1 MQYSMRECA
10 THRLSQPEHL
20 CYTVSMATVT
30 RLDEALLAYARY
42 LERRPISDNTRKAF
56 WGDVNL
62 FARFVMAGGQPARL
76 LASITSD
83 HIRAFIAHEERR
95 RNANSPKSVE
105 RRLTSVKVF
114 FRWLRECGYIA
125 VDPADS
131 VPYKPLVD
139 PLPEYLTEA
148 QAAAILHAARQVAA
162 GARSDTRPLAII
174 HLVLETG
181 IKKSECLRLTRD
193 DLDRDARRVWIRYD
207 KQHLKFK
214 ERQLPI
220 SAECLQALEEHLQ
233 RRRPRGRLFD
243 CTGRN
248 LEYIF
253 NRKIAPPAGLE
264 ALTFEMLRWTCALR
278 DYRAGAM
285 DEEQLQYKYGLSP
298 MAWKEMEAKLARV
311 VRGEGSSTS
320 GLRASGHAASKR
332 QTDD

>member
-1 MQYSMRECA
+1 
-10 THRLSQPEHL
+10 
-20 CYTVSMATVT
+20 MATVT
-30 RLDEALLAYARY
+30 RLDEALLAYAKH

-62 FARFVMAGGQPARL
+62 FAHFVTAEGQSAPP

-83 HIRAFIAHEERR
+83 RIRAFIAHEERR
-95 RNANSPKSVE
+95 KNANSPKSVE

-114 FRWLRECGYIA
+114 FRWLHECGYIA

-148 QAAAILHAARQVAA
+148 QAAAVLHAARQVATA
-162 GARSDTRPLAII
+162 VRPDTRPLAII

-193 DLDRDARRVWIRYD
+193 DLDRDARQVWIRYD
-207 KQHLKFK
+207 KKHLKFK
-214 ERQLPI
+214 ERQLSI
-220 SAECLQALEEHLQ
+220 SAECLRALDEHLQ
-233 RRRPRGRLFD
+233 RHQPRGRLFD

-253 NRKIAPPAGLE
+253 NRKIAPRAGLE
-264 ALTFEMLRWTCALR
+264 SLTFEMLRWTCALR
-278 DYRAGAM
+278 DYRAGVM

-298 MAWKEMEAKLARV
+298 LAWKEMEAKLARIIQ
-311 VRGEGSSTS
+311 GEV
-320 GLRASGHAASKR
+320 GLASKAR
-332 QTDD
+332 SDGSAVGECQADD

>member
-1 MQYSMRECA
+1 
-10 THRLSQPEHL
+10 
-20 CYTVSMATVT
+20 MAMVT
-30 RLDEALLAYARY
+30 RLDEALLAYARH

-62 FARFVMAGGQPARL
+62 FAHFVMTDGQPAPL
-76 LASITSD
+76 LTSITSER
-83 HIRAFIAHEERR
+83 IRAFIAHEENRKS
-95 RNANSPKSVE
+95 ANSPKSVE

-114 FRWLRECGYIA
+114 FRWLHECGYIS

-148 QAAAILHAARQVAA
+148 QAAATLRAARQIAS
-162 GARSDTRPLAII
+162 GTRRDTRPFAII

-193 DLDRDARRVWIRYD
+193 DLDRDARRVWIHYD
-207 KQHLKFK
+207 KKHLKFK

-220 SAECLQALEEHLQ
+220 SGECVQALDLHLQ
-233 RRRPRGRLFD
+233 RYQPRGRLFD

-253 NRKIAPPAGLE
+253 NRKIAPLAGLE

-285 DEEQLQYKYGLSP
+285 DEEQLQYKYGLSAL
-298 MAWKEMEAKLARV
+298 AWKEMEAKLARI
-311 VRGEGSSTS
+311 VRSEES
-320 GLRASGHAASKR
+320 GASHPIMPARASNEHPHNG
-332 QTDD
+332 